1 MSPLEMNFSL
11 PYIKAATGISPVGYS
26 SVPLQRIH
34 TQIFL
39 YSHLR
44 AVSFTDI
51 SGR

>member
-1 MSPLEMNFSL
+1 MNFSK
-11 PYIKAATGISPVGYS
+11 PYINAATGTSPIGYS
-26 SVPLQRIH
+26 SVPHQRIH

-44 AVSFTDI
+44 AVSLTEI